1 MGLGRRPLAW
11 AVLGLLTL
19 ALIGV
24 IALQA
29 VPPPLA
35 PTAAPQAAA
44 ATTASGSAS
53 AAAGTTAPS
62 GTTASAANS
71 GGGGGASTTINATEK
86 DFAIAL
92 DNASVPAGSVT
103 FKISNQGPSPH
114 NITIKELNKVSDT
127 FDAGK
132 GGNFTVDLP
141 AGTYTVICN
150 IPGHEQLGMHV
161 MLTVK

>member
-11 AVLGLLTL
+11 AVLGLLTI

-29 VPPPLA
+29 VPPPLP
-35 PTAAPQAAA
+35 PTVAPQAAA

-71 GGGGGASTTINATEK
+71 GGGGASTTINATEK

-92 DNASVPAGSVT
+92 DKTSVPAGSVT

-127 FDAGK
+127 YDAGK
-132 GGNFTVDLP
+132 GGDFKVDLP